1 MENID
6 EMSEFEPY
14 FADGKCNIYTISE
27 ASKRSL
33 CRALMELQCAYQMIS
48 DIDDAGMQPTERAA
62 KAVQTAKEILSE
74 VKQLSQEDSEK
85 VSNAKEIAE
94 KLCGE
99 DILRLTPD
107 QAAIID
113 TYVQQ
118 AWYRIS
124 ETSIL
129 AGKVSDN
136 YDNYNSSDTEYYRLK
151 RCKDEL
157 SLAATLLETIRD
169 SGSIPIVRLRCAIRI
184 AEKMLESVDDLNEKD
199 HHVISEIAKFLSILP
214 EPLSLIEC
222 GKGKQF
228 RNAIAKAARYL
239 VCCIQHVFDD
249 ASYDDMYYTVLFDF
263 LDYPKTEEYKAE
275 IRKELSK
282 N

>member
-1 MENID
+1 MTTIN
-6 EMSEFEPY
+6 EMSAFEPC
-14 FADGKCNIYTISE
+14 FSDGRSNLYTVSE
-27 ASKRSL
+27 TSQRAL
-33 CRALMELQCAYQMIS
+33 CRALMELQCAYEMVS
-48 DIDDAGMQPTERAA
+48 DINDAGMQPTERVA

-74 VKQLSQEDSEK
+74 VEQLSQEDSER
-85 VSNAKEIAE
+85 VNNAKEIAE

-113 TYVQQ
+113 AYVQQ
-118 AWYRIS
+118 AWYCIA
-124 ETSIL
+124 ETSVL
-129 AGKVSDN
+129 AGKASDN
-136 YDNYNSSDTEYYRLK
+136 FKDYISPDTEYYRLK
-151 RCKDEL
+151 RCTDEL
-157 SLAATLLETIRD
+157 SLAATLLETIRA

-263 LDYPKTEEYKAE
+263 LDYPKTEEYKTE